1 MKEIFTLLL
10 AFVCTTSL
18 WAQNKSFKNLVGVWE
33 AVDSEN
39 QSGGLE
45 IIDTQKI
52 YLVYGKERKPVT
64 SCTFDFSKSPN
75 WFDFAV
81 ADSTGIM
88 KLKSLLL
95 FVNDDLIQWQV
106 FDGEARPA
114 HFSEQTGQMV
124 YLRRK
129 KGP

>member
-1 MKEIFTLLL
+1 MKEIFILLV
-10 AFVCTTSL
+10 AVVCSTAL
-18 WAQNKSFKNLVGVWE
+18 WGQSRTFKNLVGMWE

-45 IIDTQKI
+45 FIDTQKI

-64 SCTFDFSKSPN
+64 SCKFDLSRSPG

-81 ADSTGIM
+81 VDSTGIM
-88 KLKSLLL
+88 NLKSLLL

-114 HFSEQTGQMV
+114 HFSEDGGQMV

-129 KGP
+129 KP